1 MRLSSIIGAFFLGK
15 GALWGGDPCAE
26 GATFVFPGNHV
37 GEQAGEASDHQR
49 LRYLIERIGRCI
61 DFTAWT
67 PEENDATFGRLPQ
80 AHRDLLMME
89 MFYGEVMNGGI
100 SQYFYNSGGVNAPD
114 LAATLM
120 RVGLN
125 DLSAAVE
132 EGMAFFEQPYPRDT
146 DHRRSVWETI
156 GKRRPNLS
164 ANSTTACSGCSART
178 NFVRRWSGSPR
189 RLACGLARMLP
200 GKVEAGSPYGSAPH
214 R

>member
-146 DHRRSVWETI
+146 DHRRSVWGNYWEA
-156 GKRRPNLS
+156 PPEPLS
-164 ANSTTACSGCSART
+164 ELDHRVFGLFSEDQFRAAM
-178 NFVRRWSGSPR
+178 VRI
-189 RLACGLARMLP
+189 A
-200 GKVEAGSPYGSAPH
+200 KEAGMWP